1 MGKLALKITAGVAAG
16 VVALVAVLLAGSWL
30 ALRRGDIPYDT
41 LQTRWAAEGSRYIDL
56 PGGVRVHYL
65 DQGDPKGRTL
75 VLLHGFAMSTDTWK
89 PWVKRLGR
97 DFHVVSLDL
106 PGFGLT
112 RVPADW
118 PYSYQAMA
126 GVVDAFAKA
135 KHLDRFSIAGSSMG
149 GGVAWRYALNHPERV
164 RGLIL
169 VDSTGWPAPVS
180 PAEHDPLVRAGK
192 SRALRPIVT
201 SLDDSSSLR
210 RIFRA
215 AYADPSRVDTA
226 YVTRYAELSR
236 APGRRAVWLNLLA
249 DWNDQDFATPERL
262 AELQTPTLILW
273 GGKDRL
279 FPLADG
285 RRFVAA
291 IPGAHLIVYPKVGHM
306 PQEEAAGASA
316 ADVAAFLH
324 GLEPSAKKAGLVV
337 PPPTQPVTKPDPKQM
352 VFY

>member
-1 MGKLALKITAGVAAG
+1 MGKLALKIAAG
-16 VVALVAVLLAGSWL
+16 VVGLVVVLLAGSWL
-30 ALRRGDIPYDT
+30 VLRRGDIPYDT
-41 LQTRWAAEGSRYIDL
+41 LQARWAAEGSRYIDL
-56 PGGVRVHYL
+56 PSGVRLHYL
-65 DQGDPKGRTL
+65 DQGDPKGQTL

-97 DFHVVSLDL
+97 DFHLVSIDL

-112 RVPADW
+112 RAPANW

-135 KHLDRFSIAGSSMG
+135 RHLDRFSIAGSSMG

-169 VDSTGWPAPVS
+169 VDSAGWPDLDSPVQ
-180 PAEHDPLVRAGK
+180 HDPLVLAGENPT
-192 SRALRPIVT
+192 LRPMLVE
-201 SLDDSSSLR
+201 LDNRSSLR
-210 RIFRA
+210 RGFRA
-215 AYADPSRVDTA
+215 SFANPSRVDAA

-236 APGRRAVWLNLLA
+236 APGRRAVWFNLLS

-262 AELQTPTLILW
+262 AALKTPTLILW

-291 IPGAHLIVYPKVGHM
+291 IPGSHLIVYPNAGHLL
-306 PQEEAAGASA
+306 QEEAPGASA
-316 ADVAAFLH
+316 ADVSAFLH
-324 GLEPSAKKAGLVV
+324 GLEPAAKKNGVAV
-337 PPPTQPVTKPDPKQM
+337 PAPAQPEKKPDPNQT

>member
-1 MGKLALKITAGVAAG
+1 MGKLALKIVAGVIGLA
-16 VVALVAVLLAGSWL
+16 AVLLAGSWL
-30 ALRRGDIPYDT
+30 VLRRGDIPYDT
-41 LQTRWAAEGSRYIDL
+41 LETRWAADGSRYVDL
-56 PGGVRVHYL
+56 PGGVRLHYL
-65 DQGDPKGRTL
+65 DQGSPKGQTL

-97 DFHVVSLDL
+97 DFHVMSLDL

-112 RVPADW
+112 RVAADW
-118 PYSYQAMA
+118 PYTYQAMA

-169 VDSTGWPAPVS
+169 VDAAGWPELQPPVQ
-180 PAEHDPLVRAGK
+180 HDPLIQAGENPV
-192 SRALRPIVT
+192 LRPVLT
-201 SLDDSSSLR
+201 SLDYRSTLR
-210 RIFRA
+210 SVFRT
-215 AYADPSRVDTA
+215 AYADPSRVDPA
-226 YVTRYAELSR
+226 YVSRYTELSR
-236 APGRRAVWLNLLA
+236 APGRRAAWFKLLA

-262 AELQTPTLILW
+262 AALRTPTLILW
-273 GGKDRL
+273 GGKDQVV
-279 FPLADG
+279 PLADG

-291 IPGAHLIVYPKVGHM
+291 IPGSHLIVYPQIGHL

-316 ADVAAFLH
+316 ADVSAFLH
-324 GLEPSAKKAGLVV
+324 GLEPAAKKTGVAV
-337 PPPTQPVTKPDPKQM
+337 PAPVQPEKKPDPNQT